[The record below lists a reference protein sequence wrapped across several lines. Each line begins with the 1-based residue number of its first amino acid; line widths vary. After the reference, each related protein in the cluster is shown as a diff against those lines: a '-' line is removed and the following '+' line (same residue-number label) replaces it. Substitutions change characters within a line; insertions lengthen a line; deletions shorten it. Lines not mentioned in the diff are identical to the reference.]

1 MSRKLREKAKKLLA
15 EERGTIC
22 KAPGG
27 KVSVALIYPHT
38 YRVGMSNLGFLAM
51 YHYLNRNRKILCE
64 RSFLPD
70 PEDLPEYERTATPLS
85 TLESGRPLASFDIL
99 AFSVSYENDYLNLL
113 KILDL
118 ARVPLL
124 SEQRTSRDPLVV
136 MGGICA
142 FSNPEPLTDFVDL
155 FFLGEGED
163 LFPQLVELYG
173 DLAGEGG
180 GKEAFLREA
189 TRWEGA
195 YIPQLYRFSYGKE
208 GTIEGMEVRS
218 SAPARLKKHSIPR
231 LDEYPIWNFIETPN
245 TEFGDMRLL
254 EINRGCKG
262 GCRFCLAGGIYRPF
276 RFRSKEALLASLQE
290 IGPRPERVG
299 LVGACISDHPQI
311 DSLCEDLLE
320 RGYLISASSLRAG
333 SVSDGLL
340 RCLARSGQ
348 KTVTLAPEAASE
360 RLRALLGKQISDRE
374 FFETVERIIAHQ
386 IPNIKLYFL
395 VGFPS
400 ESEEEVQGIA
410 EMAKRVRHLMLAAA
424 KDSRR
429 LGRITVSLNVFVPK
443 PWTAFQWLGF
453 DEVTKLQQK
462 IKRVTKILKGVGN
475 IDCFSDLPQ
484 WGYVQ
489 ALLARGDRR
498 LGGLLL
504 LTHRLKGQW
513 KKAFLE
519 WNLNPDFY
527 VYRRRSLQ
535 EIFPWDHLDVG
546 VSKEHLLVEFQ
557 RAGLS

>member
-1 MSRKLREKAKKLLA
+1 MSWKLREKAKKLLA

-27 KVSVALIYPHT
+27 KVSVALIYPNT

-51 YHYLNRNRKILCE
+51 YHYLNRHPKILCE
-64 RSFLPD
+64 RSFLPE
-70 PEDLPEYERTATPLS
+70 PEDLPEYERTAAPLFS
-85 TLESGRPLASFDIL
+85 LESGRPLSAFDIL

-118 ARVPLL
+118 AHVPLL
-124 SEQRTSRDPLVV
+124 TEQRTSADPLVV

-173 DLAGEGG
+173 DLAGEAG
-180 GKEAFLREA
+180 GKETFLREA
-189 TRWEGA
+189 TRWEGI
-195 YIPQLYRFSYGKE
+195 YVPQFYRFFYGKE
-208 GTIEGMEVRS
+208 GTIEGVEVS
-218 SAPARLKKHSIPR
+218 SPAPARVEKNSIPR
-231 LDEYPIWNFIETPN
+231 LDEYPIWNFIETPH

-276 RFRSKEALLASLQE
+276 RFRSKDSLLASLQE

-299 LVGACISDHPQI
+299 LVGACIADHPQI
-311 DSLCEDLLE
+311 EGLCEDLLE

-348 KTVTLAPEAASE
+348 KTVTLAPEASSE
-360 RLRALLGKQISDRE
+360 RLRELLGKPISDE
-374 FFETVERIIAHQ
+374 DFYETVKRIVVHG
-386 IPNIKLYFL
+386 IPNIKLYFM
-395 VGFPS
+395 VGLPS
-400 ESEEEVQGIA
+400 EKEEEVQEIA
-410 EMAKRVRHLMLAAA
+410 EIAKKVKHLMLVAA
-424 KDSRR
+424 KDSRH
-429 LGRITVSLNVFVPK
+429 LGRVTLSLNAFVPK
-443 PWTAFQWLGF
+443 PWTPFQWLGF
-453 DEVTKLQQK
+453 EEVGSLQQK
-462 IKRVTKILKGVGN
+462 LGKIKRALRGMSN
-475 IDCFSDLPQ
+475 ISCFHDLPQ
-484 WGYVQ
+484 WGYIQ

-498 LGGLLL
+498 LGSLLL
-504 LTHRLKGQW
+504 LVHRRKGQW

-527 VYRRRSLQ
+527 VYRRRALQ
-535 EIFPWDHLDVG
+535 EVLPWDHLDVG
-546 VSKEHLLVEFQ
+546 VSKELLLAEF
-557 RAGLS
+557 RKAGLR